1 VPACAGALDSST
13 RETVIGL
20 LQQLPAMPSES
31 ERAWALR
38 RRLDALATLL
48 ATAAATSNGGR
59 SGRLVDFADEAAVR
73 TWQSVNDVV
82 MGGRSSGYMAY
93 EDTGQGQGGVFQGVV
108 TSEGGGGF
116 SSVRSANLL
125 LDCAGSSGPLHA
137 SRLDTSRNKHKIYT
151 VGFALVLQVHSLLLA
166 NLSCC

>member
-1 VPACAGALDSST
+1 
-13 RETVIGL
+13 
-20 LQQLPAMPSES
+20 MPSES

-38 RRLDALATLL
+38 RCLDALATLL

-151 VGFALVLQVHSLLLA
+151 VGFALVLQVQSLLLA